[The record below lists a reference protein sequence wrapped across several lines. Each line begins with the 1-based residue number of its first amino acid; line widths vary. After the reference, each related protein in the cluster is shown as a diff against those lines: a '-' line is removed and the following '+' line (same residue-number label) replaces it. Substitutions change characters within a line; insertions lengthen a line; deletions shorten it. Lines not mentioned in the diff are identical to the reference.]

1 MVCISVFVTDL
12 GESIKF
18 MKTGYWKSQ
27 LTATLKLTVFCRF
40 FCERVKDIF
49 YLYSQKYITGQL
61 LYKAPVNLSFWHLLF
76 IPTRITTK
84 NLRWCM
90 VFNCWRYMVNFMPND
105 LIHFVP
111 MAEVATRGVL
121 CKKCF
126 LTNEELQ
133 LYLYSNTGVF
143 LWVFEL
149 FMDSGL

>member
-1 MVCISVFVTDL
+1 
-12 GESIKF
+12 
-18 MKTGYWKSQ
+18 
-27 LTATLKLTVFCRF
+27 
-40 FCERVKDIF
+40 
-49 YLYSQKYITGQL
+49 
-61 LYKAPVNLSFWHLLF
+61 
-76 IPTRITTK
+76 
-84 NLRWCM
+84 
-90 VFNCWRYMVNFMPND
+90 
-105 LIHFVP
+105 